1 MIRRPPRSTRT
12 DTLFPYT
19 TLFRSGRREEIPY
32 SGAFTKKFG
41 IETEPE
47 AVADLPPDNGLQF
60 GGHPF
65 LGGPRGH
72 GRAYHHA
79 VRLVLVAD
87 GLSDR
92 GHHRVERRQGLAA
105 AGAGWRS
112 HRNQRDLA
120 FHNGLGGIVGCRDA
134 AGGARLGH
142 QLGERSE
149 EHTADL

>member
-1 MIRRPPRSTRT
+1 MIGVAGVLQRFGNARRRHVERRVDAGIEGLDCRAVTGPHLA
-12 DTLFPYT
+12 DDGE
-19 TLFRSGRREEIPY
+19 GRREEIPY

-79 VRLVLVAD
+79 VR
-87 GLSDR
+87 
-92 GHHRVERRQGLAA
+92 
-105 AGAGWRS
+105 
-112 HRNQRDLA
+112 
-120 FHNGLGGIVGCRDA
+120 
-134 AGGARLGH
+134 
-142 QLGERSE
+142 RSE
-149 EHTADL
+149 EHTSELQSLMRISYAVFCLKK